1 MNSFMEQ
8 WRLEH
13 MPDLFFLSSNGNK
26 ASLPTHAFLFSF
38 HSPFLRSVLKSVDNI
53 SNLDLTISLPFT
65 ASCLEKLLELLSNG
79 LVLANSNQQL
89 VEVKEAASAL
99 GFSMNDSS
107 VVTLTTN
114 KRLSGGVEKDSL
126 DVKSFVEVKAES
138 SLPCNEC
145 GKQYRSLESL
155 HKHVMKKHDIQPI
168 EEEGFE
174 AQFSCAACPKI
185 FSRRTKLEIHTKK
198 YHLETDEKDLVDA
211 VTGEVNTNKY
221 GSGDK
226 LTCIFCPKSFTR
238 SEHQQRHI
246 SSVHSTRVISCD
258 QCRKQFSRGDHLRG
272 HMKTAHAI
280 F

>member
-1 MNSFMEQ
+1 MTYRLQLGEGEQAKQMNSFMEQ

-155 HKHVMKKHDIQPI
+155 QKHVKKKHDIQPI

-174 AQFSCAACPKI
+174 AQ
-185 FSRRTKLEIHTKK
+185 L
-198 YHLETDEKDLVDA
+198 
-211 VTGEVNTNKY
+211 
-221 GSGDK
+221 
-226 LTCIFCPKSFTR
+226 
-238 SEHQQRHI
+238 
-246 SSVHSTRVISCD
+246 
-258 QCRKQFSRGDHLRG
+258 
-272 HMKTAHAI
+272 
-280 F
+280 

>member
-13 MPDLFFLSSNGNK
+13 MPDMFLLPSDGIR

-38 HSPFLRSVLKSVDNI
+38 HSPFLRSVLKSVDSI

-155 HKHVMKKHDIQPI
+155 QKHVKKKHDIQPI

-174 AQFSCAACPKI
+174 AQLSCAACPKI
-185 FSRRTKLEIHTKK
+185 FSRRKKLEIHTKK
-198 YHLETDEKDLVDA
+198 YHLETDEKDLVDT

>member
-13 MPDLFFLSSNGNK
+13 MPDMFLLPSDGIR

-38 HSPFLRSVLKSVDNI
+38 HSPFLRSVLKSVDSI
-53 SNLDLTISLPFT
+53 SNLDITISLPFT

-155 HKHVMKKHDIQPI
+155 QKHVKKKHDIQPI

-174 AQFSCAACPKI
+174 AQLSCAACPKI
-185 FSRRTKLEIHTKK
+185 FSRRKKLEIHTKK
-198 YHLETDEKDLVDA
+198 YHLETDEKDLVDT

-226 LTCIFCPKSFTR
+226 LTCSFCPKSFTR